1 MGLVKNQPP
10 VYINRIFSY
19 FSNSFLFYMLD
30 ICELFGQN
38 KVLVLLKVILYK
50 KLCKNVLL
58 RGHIFFFVQII
69 LQLAVTFIP
78 YLK

>member
-1 MGLVKNQPP
+1 MGDVKNQHP
-10 VYINRIFSY
+10 VYINGIFSY
-19 FSNSFLFYMLD
+19 FSNSFLFYMLI

-38 KVLVLLKVILYK
+38 KVLVLLKVVLYK
-50 KLCKNVLL
+50 KLCENVLL
-58 RGHIFFFVQII
+58 RGCIFFFVQII